1 MVRAFW
7 VLNRQLTVTR
17 ASFRSCTEAP
27 TSRWSDSAS
36 GSRCLRQER
45 DSTLN
50 SISAIP
56 SASSGQDLTNCRA
69 SACSGTPAVSQ
80 SAGPPPPGRS
90 RTATPCGGCSE
101 PAPYSI
107 RGCPGPPVPLGPPD
121 RLHPP
126 ASASAGRNPASCAVG
141 SPPPAAS
148 QLAARRP
155 ETSCGC
161 PPPGTR
167 SPAAGGV
174 PAGVA
179 AAPGSRPAIGGG
191 GLVKADHRPL
201 WVIGF
206 GVQSLPRTGYGVQHI
221 LHVGHELPAHLGD
234 APLFLLP
241 GLERVFFSRRR
252 TPSWDRE
259 DANPNS
265 ATFPAKRRRVQWSWP
280 SGAGLQASAIRAC
293 PVLDTGWASPRS
305 SNFRCRLA
313 WRRSHRDPANPSWVN
328 RCLIRYTVP
337 SATSRASATWG
348 AAQPASLL
356 SRIRALA
363 VNRAELFPT
372 RIRCCSSSRC
382 SVASRTAYLS
392 RTITATPSVNTS
404 SPAVYGYRPDS

>member
-1 MVRAFW
+1 MVRASW
-7 VLNRQLTVTR
+7 VLKRQLMVIC
-17 ASFRSCTEAP
+17 ASFRSRTEAP

-69 SACSGTPAVSQ
+69 WGYSGTPAVSQ
-80 SAGPPPPGRS
+80 SAGLLGRGRS
-90 RTATPCGGCSE
+90 RTRTPLDGCS
-101 PAPYSI
+101 
-107 RGCPGPPVPLGPPD
+107 GCPGPPAPLGPPD

-126 ASASAGRNPASCAVG
+126 ASASAGEVLHRAPFG
-141 SPPPAAS
+141 HRHLPPAGQGFTGQEQVAGALPPVLVVLPQWMS
-148 QLAARRP
+148 RLRRQRGPGLGQQL
-155 ETSCGC
+155 
-161 PPPGTR
+161 
-167 SPAAGGV
+167 
-174 PAGVA
+174 
-179 AAPGSRPAIGGG
+179 GG

-221 LHVGHELPAHLGD
+221 LHVGHELGAHLGD

-265 ATFPAKRRRVQWSWP
+265 TTFPAKRRRVQWSWP

-305 SNFRCRLA
+305 SNFRCRWA

-363 VNRAELFPT
+363 VNRAELFPYPNQMLQFLPLFRRQPHRLLIT
-372 RIRCCSSSRC
+372 NHHRYPLRQHFIPSSIR
-382 SVASRTAYLS
+382 L
-392 RTITATPSVNTS
+392 
-404 SPAVYGYRPDS
+404 PARFLKVFQLQD